1 LPKEDGDRLEAL
13 IVAADDA
20 GWAALARSLQER
32 CLAPAHSFP
41 PRCIIGALRRA
52 DLDSLRGVPGVRVIV
67 DQVPESELLTLPEPL
82 RLAAAAWNERLRSRA
97 EGGRARGR
105 GESWDAPGFLP
116 PDPPAAVRESLRRRE
131 SEAAKAPSR
140 GPGRGDGDEPEKG

>member
-1 LPKEDGDRLEAL
+1 MPEEDADRLEAL

-20 GWAALARSLQER
+20 GWAALTRSLRER
-32 CLAPAHSFP
+32 GLAPTHSFP
-41 PRCIIGALRRA
+41 PRCIIGVLCRA

-67 DQVPESELLTLPEPL
+67 DRVPESRIVTLPEPL

-116 PDPPAAVRESLRRRE
+116 PDPPAAVREVLRRRE
-131 SEAAKAPSR
+131 ADAAREPSR
-140 GPGRGDGDEPEKG
+140 KPGLSERDKPEKT